1 MGRDLR
7 RYSRQTITRLILG
20 GIMLLFLV
28 GGGLILAIYGPG
40 ALSAGLLCMIAGLSP
55 VLLIVLF
62 LWFVE
67 WISKR
72 ER

>member
-28 GGGLILAIYGPG
+28 GGGLILAVYGPG
-40 ALSAGLLCMIAGLSP
+40 AFSLGLLCMFAGLSP
-55 VLLIVLF
+55 LFLIVLF
-62 LWFVE
+62 LWVIE

>member
-1 MGRDLR
+1 
-7 RYSRQTITRLILG
+7 
-20 GIMLLFLV
+20 MLLFLV

-40 ALSAGLLCMIAGLSP
+40 ALSIGLLCMIAGLSP
-55 VLLIVLF
+55 VFMIVLF
-62 LWFVE
+62 LWLIE

>member
-1 MGRDLR
+1 MSRDIR
-7 RYSRQTITRLILG
+7 RYSRQTITRLIIG
-20 GIMLLFLV
+20 AIMLLFLV

-40 ALSAGLLCMIAGLSP
+40 ALSLGVLCMIAGLLP
-55 VLLIVLF
+55 VFSIVLF
-62 LWFVE
+62 LWIIE

>member
-40 ALSAGLLCMIAGLSP
+40 ALSLGLLCMLAGLSP
-55 VLLIVLF
+55 VFLIVLF
-62 LWFVE
+62 LWLIE
-67 WISKR
+67 WIAKR
-72 ER
+72 EK

>member
-7 RYSRQTITRLILG
+7 RYSRQTISRLILG

-40 ALSAGLLCMIAGLSP
+40 ALSTGLICMFAGLSP
-55 VLLIVLF
+55 VFLIVIF
-62 LWFVE
+62 LWVIE

-72 ER
+72 VR